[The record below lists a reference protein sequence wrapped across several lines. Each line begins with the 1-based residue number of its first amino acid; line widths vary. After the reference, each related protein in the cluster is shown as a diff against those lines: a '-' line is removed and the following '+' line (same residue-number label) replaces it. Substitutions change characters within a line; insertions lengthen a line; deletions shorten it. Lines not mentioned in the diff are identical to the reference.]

1 MAAVGKWVLL
11 MGMRRVF
18 EAAVLVLAAVPA
30 MAQTINPQVL
40 RQVQGS
46 LGAGGGGSDL
56 LDQSRAGSV
65 VMQGPGSPG
74 DLREEQ
80 DVRRA
85 EARRSLDRLYRPS
98 PVEREYRQRLNEPM
112 LRQFGYELFGA
123 TSSNAGAVTGAVS
136 EDYVLGV
143 GDELVVQFQG
153 ATNDSQTARV
163 NREGGLVVN
172 ALPPVRAAGRPLGA
186 VRRDLEAAT
195 RRVLL
200 GTDVYVS
207 LGAVRSATVFV
218 GGEVER
224 PGQYSLTALSDL
236 SAALAQAGGVRRSGS
251 LRNVRVVRG
260 GSTLNVDLYGL
271 LGIGMPPSLRLQD
284 GDRVIVPVLG
294 RTVAIAG
301 AVTRPG
307 IYELRD
313 GASVGALIDYAGGAV
328 RPRGNQISISRIG
341 ADGSEQFIRVA
352 GAETALMAGDGVQVL
367 AGSAGG
373 AVGRVVLRGHV
384 NNPGARALGASP
396 TIGDLLGGVSGLK
409 RDTYLPFALIVR
421 RDAETAARRFVPV
434 NLSRALRDEPVRLAS
449 EDLLYVFSRE
459 DIAFLNS
466 MPLRRVVLGQRNPLR
481 QCRALDRLEQLVRD
495 SQTTRFNVVTRLAF
509 LVERDGQTDVGT
521 IGGRVNMTSRN
532 APGQDRLAGGQGI
545 GQDGLATRGMPTGN
559 GLPSGYDE
567 RRTAQ
572 TGGFAGAGTD
582 GMYGMDGM
590 DGLDRMAGDA
600 SDLRGYESQ
609 EAGEERARR
618 AALDAC
624 PLVFDEAPELLP
636 VLIENAVAVGGA
648 VRRPGAY
655 PVAGSVSAETL
666 AAMAEGVLDAASDL
680 SLDISRGAGGEVAQ
694 ETVADAGQPGVMA
707 RTLVGAGDDV
717 RFNAAQPQFEAGGV
731 LLSGE
736 FNRPGLYSI
745 RKGETLAELV
755 NRAGG
760 LSPYAYPYGA
770 IFTRRSVKELQQEGL
785 RRTTRELTQG
795 LVSVAA
801 RSREGQGGAL
811 VAGQS
816 LIQEL
821 NELEALGR
829 VVVEADPRVL
839 AQRPDLDTVLES
851 GDAIVMPKRPNFVL
865 ALGDV
870 ANPGALQFVAGK
882 AAEAYLREAGG
893 TQSTADGKRA
903 FIVLPDGTSQPLK
916 GRGWGRGYAGVVPP
930 GSTIIV
936 PKNIDPLYKLGVARD
951 ITGIVTGL
959 LSSVAT
965 VAILAT
971 R

>member
-1 MAAVGKWVLL
+1 

-46 LGAGGGGSDL
+46 LGAGGGGTAGAGGGDL
-56 LDQSRAGSV
+56 VDQSRAGATAV
-65 VMQGPGSPG
+65 QAVSPPR

-80 DVRRA
+80 DLRRA

-98 PVEREYRQRLNEPM
+98 PAEREYRQRLNEPM

-123 TSSNAGAVTGAVS
+123 TNSNAGAVTGAVS

-153 ATNDSQTARV
+153 ATNESQTVRV

-271 LGIGMPPSLRLQD
+271 LGIGMPPALRLQD

-313 GASVGALIDYAGGAV
+313 GASVATLIDYAGGAV

-384 NNPGARALGASP
+384 NNPGARALGTAP
-396 TIGDLLGGVSGLK
+396 TVGDLLGEVSGLK

-421 RDAETAARRFVPV
+421 RDVETASRRYVPV
-434 NLSRALRDEPVRLAS
+434 NLGRALRDEPVRLAS

-466 MPLRRVVLGQRNPLR
+466 MPLRRVVLGQPNPLR
-481 QCRALDRLEQLVRD
+481 QCRSLDRLEQLVRD
-495 SQTTRFNVVTRLAF
+495 SQTARFNVVTRLAF
-509 LVERDGQTDVGT
+509 LVERDGQTDVGA
-521 IGGRVNMTSRN
+521 IGGRVSTASRN
-532 APGQDRLAGGQGI
+532 APRLAGTDVNEGGL
-545 GQDGLATRGMPTGN
+545 DG
-559 GLPSGYDE
+559 
-567 RRTAQ
+567 
-572 TGGFAGAGTD
+572 
-582 GMYGMDGM
+582 GMDGGSYGEAADAESN
-590 DGLDRMAGDA
+590 DG
-600 SDLRGYESQ
+600 Q
-609 EAGEERARR
+609 ETSERRR
-618 AALDAC
+618 ELAAC
-624 PLVFDEAPELLP
+624 RQVFEEAPELLP
-636 VLIENAVAVGGA
+636 LLIENAVAVGGS

-680 SLDISRGAGGEVAQ
+680 SLDISRGAGGDVAL
-694 ETVADAGQPGVMA
+694 ETVAAAGQPGVLA
-707 RTLVGAGDDV
+707 RTMVGAGDDV
-717 RFNAAQPQFEAGGV
+717 RFNAGQPQFEAGGV

-745 RKGETLAELV
+745 RKGETLADLMA
-755 NRAGG
+755 RAGG

-770 IFTRRSVKELQQEGL
+770 IFTRRSVKEAQQEGL

-795 LVSVAA
+795 LVSVVA

-821 NELEALGR
+821 NELEAVGR

-882 AAEAYLREAGG
+882 AAEAYLREVGG
-893 TQSTADGKRA
+893 TQSTADRKRA

-965 VAILAT
+965 VALLAT